1 MKRNIRVRWWSVV
14 TLAALA
20 TGCVGSE
27 LEVPANHPGHPGA
40 RTGKV
45 PKTTGLGPLPANEP
59 VGVHAAP
66 HSGAKH

>member
-1 MKRNIRVRWWSVV
+1 MKRDIRVRWWSVV

-45 PKTTGLGPLPANEP
+45 PKTTALGPLPTTEP
-59 VGVHAAP
+59 AGAHAAP